1 MGYYSNSINSISITT
16 KKIKKQNLWSQ
27 TKSTR
32 KLSDLE
38 LIMDY
43 DKLDEYGCG
52 IVLLSFV
59 ALEEVLKNEDTSE
72 SVKKDIKE
80 DIEKSRKEGKD
91 YVEYYFY

>member
-1 MGYYSNSINSISITT
+1 MGIYAHRVV
-16 KKIKKQNLWSQ
+16 KIETEEANF
-27 TKSTR
+27 TA
-32 KLSDLE
+32 SDLE